1 MNGSMN
7 NNNQVLEFVA
17 KTHEYHLDKKKIPS
31 VTQIL
36 APISEIMYEKIELPT
51 LRNKAK
57 IGSEV
62 HKLIEWYSKYGLL
75 PSKEK
80 TDERVYAYFTQ
91 FLEWV
96 KSLVDSI
103 NFKDEF
109 KGFYS
114 SNEMVFA
121 GTIDNIRMIGND
133 LVLIDYKTVANPN
146 KYLLSLQL
154 YAYKLIAEQMLG
166 IKINKCYALC
176 LKTDSYEFVDIT
188 AEVNNF
194 KTKEDWELL
203 YRLNRMLEFNGI
215 KEIAKQYNEENF

>member
-7 NNNQVLEFVA
+7 NNVLEFVE
-17 KTHEYHLDKKKIPS
+17 KTHEYHLNKRKIPS

-36 APISEIMYEKIELPT
+36 APISKIMYEKIELPT
-51 LRNKAK
+51 LRAKAK

-62 HKLIEWYSKYGLL
+62 HKLIEWFNKYGLL
-75 PSKEK
+75 PSKEN
-80 TDERVYAYFTQ
+80 TDERVYAYFNS
-91 FLEWV
+91 FLEWH
-96 KSLVDSI
+96 KSLVDSVD
-103 NFKDEF
+103 FQDEF

-114 SNEMVFA
+114 SDKMVFA

-154 YAYKLIAEQMLG
+154 YAYKLIAEQVLG
-166 IKINKCYALC
+166 VKINKCYALC
-176 LKTDSYEFVDIT
+176 LKTDGYDFIEIT
-188 AEVNNF
+188 AEVNNY

-203 YRLNRMLEFNGI
+203 YKLNRMLEFNGI

>member
-7 NNNQVLEFVA
+7 NQALEFVE
-17 KTHEYHLDKKKIPS
+17 KTHEYHLNKRKIPS

-36 APISEIMYEKIELPT
+36 APISKIMYENINLPT

-57 IGSEV
+57 IGSQV
-62 HKLIEWYSKYGLL
+62 HKLIEWHSKFGLL
-75 PSKEK
+75 PNKEL

-91 FLEWV
+91 YLEWL
-96 KSLVDSI
+96 KSI
-103 NFKDEF
+103 GRITFQDEF

-114 SNEMVFA
+114 SNEMIFA
-121 GTIDNIRMIGND
+121 GTIDNISMIGND
-133 LVLIDYKTVANPN
+133 LVLIDYKTVANAN

-176 LKTDSYEFVDIT
+176 LKTDSYEFVEMT
-188 AEVNNF
+188 NEVNNY

-203 YRLNRMLEFNGI
+203 YKLNRMLDFNGI
-215 KEIAKQYNEENF
+215 KEIAKEYNEENF